1 VQVPRELVRDG
12 EIVPNVSYDATSGL
26 QMGNDFISFTARFG
40 GKPREIMVP
49 VEQVMAIYA
58 RETGQGMAFP
68 APEPEVEADNDVSPG
83 QASDEPVPQDA
94 AAEVPAEPASDERVV
109 QLVSIHSEGD
119 DEEPPRTPPP
129 SGTRPSLKL
138 VK

>member
-1 VQVPRELVRDG
+1 MIRRPPRSTLFPYTTLFRSD
-12 EIVPNVSYDATSGL
+12 L
-26 QMGNDFISFTARFG
+26 
-40 GKPREIMVP
+40 
-49 VEQVMAIYA
+49 YA

-68 APEPEVEADNDVSPG
+68 APESDADADNEVSME
-83 QASDEPVPQDA
+83 QESDEPVSQDA
-94 AAEVPAEPASDERVV
+94 VAEVPAEPAADERVV
-109 QLVSIHSEGD
+109 QLVSIQNEGD